1 MVEGA
6 GILNA
11 YASRKWKN
19 NGEKKMLSC
28 CNDRQFLKLY
38 SYSLVC
44 PRKMSDSMGAEI
56 KLSKVNVDNPGHSR
70 R

>member
-28 CNDRQFLKLY
+28 CNDWQFLKLY
-38 SYSLVC
+38 SYFAGVPEENERFDGSRNQVI
-44 PRKMSDSMGAEI
+44 E
-56 KLSKVNVDNPGHSR
+56 SKR